1 MGCGK
6 SSVGR
11 EIASRLGCPFTDLDE
26 FIEKQQG
33 RSVAEIFS
41 SEGEAGFRAIE
52 LEALADVI
60 SGYEGG
66 TMYLSLGGGTLTIP
80 DARPILRA
88 CTRVVYLRASVDT
101 LVANLTLS
109 GLSSRPLLSGLS
121 SRPLLSGLSTPTL
134 STPALGPSS
143 ATVPG
148 SSVRPLPAET
158 AIASDCAPSSAPS
171 CVDSAASVPAS
182 ACDDSATR
190 TQLGAVPVGRP
201 VVHPAGRPVVDV
213 VDEDALRRRV
223 EALLSE
229 RSALY
234 EETADVVID
243 IDGLSTP
250 AIADRLLALSPDP
263 SAPA

>member
-33 RSVAEIFS
+33 RSIAEIFS

-52 LEALADVI
+52 LEALMEVLSSCD
-60 SGYEGG
+60 GG

-80 DARPILRA
+80 DARPLLRA
-88 CTRVVYLRASVDT
+88 CTRLIYLRASVST
-101 LVANLTLS
+101 LVENLTLT

-121 SRPLLSGLSTPTL
+121 SS
-134 STPALGPSS
+134 STPAPGFSVSPVPAEIALAPDRSPSS
-143 ATVPG
+143 
-148 SSVRPLPAET
+148 
-158 AIASDCAPSSAPS
+158 PSS
-171 CVDSAASVPAS
+171 
-182 ACDDSATR
+182 CDDSATDAPTPACDGPVTR
-190 TQLGAVPVGRP
+190 AQLGAV
-201 VVHPAGRPVVDV
+201 PAGRPVVDA
-213 VDEDALRRRV
+213 VDEAALRRRV

-229 RSALY
+229 RAALY
-234 EETADVVID
+234 EETADVVFD

-250 AIADRLLALSPDP
+250 AIADLLLALPPAPPTP
-263 SAPA
+263 SRP

>member
-60 SGYEGG
+60 SGYDGG

-80 DARPILRA
+80 EARPILRA

-109 GLSSRPLLSGLS
+109 GLSSRPLL
-121 SRPLLSGLSTPTL
+121 
-134 STPALGPSS
+134 
-143 ATVPG
+143 
-148 SSVRPLPAET
+148 AET
-158 AIASDCAPSSAPS
+158 AIASDCAPSSASP
-171 CVDSAASVPAS
+171 CDDSAVAVPAP